1 MKYTLS
7 LILFI
12 VLGTVQAFSQDIEI
26 TGKVVDARSRNPIEF
41 ATIKLLDKSSGE
53 MLAGTTTL
61 PDGSLLLS
69 TRSTN
74 FLVEISFMGFITR
87 QISDFEVVNN
97 TVSLGTIALEED
109 MQQMNEVVVQGQ
121 RSTTEFQLDK
131 RVFNV
136 GEDLSSAGGSA
147 LDVLN
152 NVPSVTVNIE
162 GQILLRGT
170 AGVQMLI
177 NGKPSVL
184 TSDGGNALGTIT
196 AEDRK
201 SVVQGMSLRA

>member
-1 MKYTLS
+1 
-7 LILFI
+7 
-12 VLGTVQAFSQDIEI
+12 
-26 TGKVVDARSRNPIEF
+26 
-41 ATIKLLDKSSGE
+41 
-53 MLAGTTTL
+53 MLAGTTTQ

-74 FLVEISFMGFITR
+74 FSVEISFMGFITR
-87 QISDFEVVNN
+87 QLNDFEVVNN
-97 TVSLGTIALEED
+97 TVRLGTIALEED

-136 GEDLSSAGGSA
+136 GDDLSSAGGSA

-196 AEDRK
+196 ADMIERVEVITNPSADRK
-201 SVVQGMSLRA
+201 STRLNSSHVKIS